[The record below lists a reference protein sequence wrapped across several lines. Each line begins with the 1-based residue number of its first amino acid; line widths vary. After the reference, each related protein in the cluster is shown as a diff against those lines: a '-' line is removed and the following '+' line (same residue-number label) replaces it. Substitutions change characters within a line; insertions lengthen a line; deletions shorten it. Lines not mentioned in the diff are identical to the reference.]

1 MTDQQSSAILDLR
14 YFSFK
19 KKKKTLNCWGL
30 LLLLLSLFFCLLLFG
45 LTGSSLQ
52 CVQAFVAV
60 TFCGL
65 SLVEADRFSC
75 PVACGILVP

>member
-1 MTDQQSSAILDLR
+1 ML
-14 YFSFK
+14 K
-19 KKKKTLNCWGL
+19 KLKVIGSMKM
-30 LLLLLSLFFCLLLFG
+30 LLLFLFVCFYFG
-45 LTGSSLQ
+45 LTRSSLQ

-65 SLVEADRFSC
+65 SLVEADRFSY